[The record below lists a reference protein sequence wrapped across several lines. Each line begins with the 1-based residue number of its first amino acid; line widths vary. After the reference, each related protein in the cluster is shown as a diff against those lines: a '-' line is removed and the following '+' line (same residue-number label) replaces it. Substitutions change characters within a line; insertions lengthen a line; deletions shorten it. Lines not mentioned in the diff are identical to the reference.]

1 MSTDSLD
8 RAQLL
13 RAKLKESFATPF
25 WLWSPSEGWL
35 TTIPLSVSRGLDE
48 AAFLSILSR
57 GTPVVEAS
65 SDAGTSTLLLPLPI
79 APRRSW
85 LAVAHFEQISPE
97 WIRRLAETY
106 LESHRLALKCHDLEE
121 QVGAA
126 MNQISSDFEQQTY
139 LRFLGEQIEL
149 CDVSRDVS
157 HVVDRLLPRLQRV
170 ISASSVIF
178 VPTLARQIG
187 VHSDGW
193 SSLGVAPVSKSV
205 CLDLIERYDAE
216 LFRGPVVRNRGFSAH
231 GDDLPPAISSFM
243 MVAVEKETSS
253 VGWLLAFNR
262 HPNYVAENEIDNGFG
277 TVEAGLLQVTSVMV
291 ATHGQN
297 VALFKESEDLT
308 VEVVRTLVNA
318 IEARDSYTRG
328 HSERVGKLAQRL
340 SQQMGLSAEQCE
352 RVYVAGLL
360 HDIGKIGVPDQIL
373 RKEGQL
379 TPEEFDE
386 IKKHPSIGYDI
397 LRGLGKL
404 AYVLPGVLHHHERID
419 GHGYP
424 HGLAG
429 ESIPEQARILAVA
442 DSWDAMTSARPYRQ
456 AMPFAKAENILSE
469 GSGLQWDPMI
479 IRSFLSMIEDAKA
492 IALSNEAASDSA
504 PTREESS
511 PTHRSAEPVKGTL
524 R

>member
-1 MSTDSLD
+1 MTTESLD
-8 RAQLL
+8 RAAVL
-13 RAKLKESFATPF
+13 RGKLQESFATPV

-35 TTIPLSVSRGLDE
+35 TTMPLAAGQWLDE
-48 AAFLSILSR
+48 SSFLALLSR
-57 GTPVVEAS
+57 GIPVVETS
-65 SDAGTSTLLLPLPI
+65 SDARTTTMLLPLPI

-85 LAVAHFEQISPE
+85 LAVAHFEQISPD
-97 WIRRLAETY
+97 WVRRLAETY
-106 LESHRLALKCHDLEE
+106 LEAHRLTLQCHDLQE

-126 MNQISSDFEQQTY
+126 MSQISSDFEQQTY
-139 LRFLGEQIEL
+139 LRFLAEQIEL

-178 VPTLARQIG
+178 VPTLARQVGIQAA
-187 VHSDGW
+187 GW
-193 SSLGVAPVSKSV
+193 SSLGMAPVSKSM
-205 CLDLIERYDAE
+205 CLDLIDRYDAE

-262 HPNYVAENEIDNGFG
+262 HPNFVAENEIDNGFG

-291 ATHGQN
+291 ATHGRN

-340 SQQMGLSAEQCE
+340 SQQLGLSTEYCEQI
-352 RVYVAGLL
+352 YVAGLL
-360 HDIGKIGVPDQIL
+360 HDIGKIGVSDQIL
-373 RKEGQL
+373 RKEGRL

-386 IKKHPSIGYDI
+386 IKKHPAIGYEI

-404 AYVLPGVLHHHERID
+404 AYVLPGVLHHHERLD
-419 GHGYP
+419 GQGYP

-429 ESIPEQARILAVA
+429 ESIPAQARILAVA

-456 AMPFAKAENILSE
+456 AMPFAKAENILNE
-469 GSGLQWDPMI
+469 GSGSQWDPAI
-479 IRSFLSMIEDAKA
+479 IRSFQSMIEDAKS
-492 IALSNEAASDSA
+492 IALSHAVSEHVTAS
-504 PTREESS
+504 EEMS
-511 PTHRSAEPVKGTL
+511 PVRRSLESIQGAV